1 MNQSFDSQEQLKAKL
16 KGISDNFF
24 DLNSTNQKNLSKFS
38 VDERN
43 AKRKSPE
50 KIEGLYRNAF
60 QIDRDRII
68 HTNSFRRLKHKS
80 QVFVAPK
87 GDHYTTRLTH
97 VIEVSQIGRTIARA
111 LNLNEDLVE
120 AASLG
125 HDLGH
130 TPFGHIGESALNN
143 ILSDGFHHSIHSV
156 KIIESLEKNG
166 KGLNLTD
173 YVIEAIRRHSKKQG
187 EFLTKNAVL
196 GMSLEAQIV
205 RISDALAYLSHDI
218 EDAKRS
224 GFLNHKNIP
233 QDLIY
238 FFDISRSER
247 INIFVTDVVLNS
259 WDCTGKTSTK
269 DPYIKMSDEFSKT
282 MTLLRNFMFENFYL
296 PVSDSKQGKIATKII
311 NLLFSY
317 YDENFSSMPHKYS
330 QYDIEKNEK
339 ISNFICGMTDLYAI
353 NIAEKISPGI
363 SDKLRFENI

>member
-16 KGISDNFF
+16 KSISDDFF
-24 DLNSTNQKNLSKFS
+24 DLNCSNQKNLSKFS

-143 ILSDGFHHSIHSV
+143 ILIDGFHHSIHSV

-224 GFLNHKNIP
+224 GFLNHKIIP

-259 WDCTGKTSTK
+259 WDCTGKTSIK

-317 YDENFSSMPHKYS
+317 YDENFSEIPHKYS
-330 QYDIEKNEK
+330 QYDIERNEK

>member
-1 MNQSFDSQEQLKAKL
+1 M
-16 KGISDNFF
+16 
-24 DLNSTNQKNLSKFS
+24 
-38 VDERN
+38 
-43 AKRKSPE
+43 
-50 KIEGLYRNAF
+50 
-60 QIDRDRII
+60 
-68 HTNSFRRLKHKS
+68 
-80 QVFVAPK
+80 
-87 GDHYTTRLTH
+87 
-97 VIEVSQIGRTIARA
+97 
-111 LNLNEDLVE
+111 
-120 AASLG
+120 
-125 HDLGH
+125 GH

-187 EFLTKNAVL
+187 AFLTKNAVL

-259 WDCTGKTSTK
+259 WDCTGKTSIK

-317 YDENFSSMPHKYS
+317 YDENFSAIPDKYS
-330 QYDIEKNEK
+330 QYDIEKEEK

-363 SDKLRFENI
+363 SDN